1 MLAMVISSPWCF
13 GGVSQTAQSWFSG
26 MAVVGLAAWWFS
38 MVLGS
43 NSTQRFPFLALPV
56 ILGLILVGLQ
66 TVPLSDE
73 LASLVAPRQAELY
86 EQYSSPV
93 PGELL
98 EDKQDPISVNA
109 RITMDIDGTAKMFNL
124 LVLGLICLILGCYFF
139 SSRRFVYLLPF
150 AMTLNGVA
158 ISCYGIVQRL
168 SGDLTIYG
176 REIADIVQPIGPFV
190 NRNNAAGYL
199 LMCLAG
205 SLALLYGVFHGGS
218 QSGKGHRI
226 IVSKEYPIWKRAGLQ
241 FGIFVADLN
250 AKKLL
255 AILST
260 LILTVGILFTVS
272 RGGFLALGAGFAIAL
287 SYYCLMRKSSLILIG
302 ITAVL
307 LLVLGALNFSE
318 TGDRLSQRLGKL
330 SDADILNRDQR
341 AQHWSQTAPAI
352 LEFSPLGSGLG
363 SYLNVHRLYRIDDE
377 RRVFYFA
384 ENQYFQTLMETG
396 GIGLLLL
403 LSAIVILAMCLRFL
417 AHHGNSPKTVAVCL
431 MGMFLLPSQMVAAF
445 FDFGWF
451 IPANTILLA
460 TTSGFIAGQTHALA
474 DRLKNRSLF
483 RLGLPRWAAFVL
495 MLVIFS
501 VALLT
506 LISSRNYATMERKLG
521 DSPQT
526 ENYETLNLQE
536 TNTRIEGLKK
546 AIQAVPEA
554 NGLLRLAELYLY
566 RYRMQ
571 LYEAILENDV
581 SSLSDDR
588 KKLDIWNFSTGI
600 DRLHRLVYRAWMAD
614 DERAIRKLI
623 RDPLIRENILPAV
636 YYLELSR
643 SRSPLNPAVHVL
655 LGQTHTISPSR
666 NADLPHLNR
675 ALELAPANATIAFIC
690 GILNLQADRVDVAC
704 QNLQK
709 CLLINPPSYRR
720 VISVTLPYLSADKI
734 ADKILPDN
742 VSLLYNF
749 AENQMASKSLES
761 RRPELYRRILG
772 LLDESPDWGRKP
784 LVIKSEVQ
792 QKLGNLQGAIETQ
805 RLLISL
811 HPSKSGYRHRLVN
824 LILKRCEE
832 IIEDTQAPQAKQE
845 ELLKTIAAAKKAWD
859 DLKRKDKA
867 ETNQAKIREYRA
879 RLTQLSERARQ
890 LKTNN

>member
-1 MLAMVISSPWCF
+1 
-13 GGVSQTAQSWFSG
+13 
-26 MAVVGLAAWWFS
+26 
-38 MVLGS
+38 
-43 NSTQRFPFLALPV
+43 
-56 ILGLILVGLQ
+56 
-66 TVPLSDE
+66 
-73 LASLVAPRQAELY
+73 
-86 EQYSSPV
+86 
-93 PGELL
+93 
-98 EDKQDPISVNA
+98 
-109 RITMDIDGTAKMFNL
+109 
-124 LVLGLICLILGCYFF
+124 
-139 SSRRFVYLLPF
+139 
-150 AMTLNGVA
+150 
-158 ISCYGIVQRL
+158 
-168 SGDLTIYG
+168 
-176 REIADIVQPIGPFV
+176 
-190 NRNNAAGYL
+190 
-199 LMCLAG
+199 
-205 SLALLYGVFHGGS
+205 
-218 QSGKGHRI
+218 
-226 IVSKEYPIWKRAGLQ
+226 
-241 FGIFVADLN
+241 
-250 AKKLL
+250 
-255 AILST
+255 
-260 LILTVGILFTVS
+260 
-272 RGGFLALGAGFAIAL
+272 
-287 SYYCLMRKSSLILIG
+287 
-302 ITAVL
+302 
-307 LLVLGALNFSE
+307 
-318 TGDRLSQRLGKL
+318 
-330 SDADILNRDQR
+330 
-341 AQHWSQTAPAI
+341 
-352 LEFSPLGSGLG
+352 
-363 SYLNVHRLYRIDDE
+363 RLYRVDDE
-377 RRVFYFA
+377 RRVYYFA

-396 GIGLLLL
+396 IIGLLLL
-403 LSAIVILAMCLRFL
+403 LSAILILAMCLRFL
-417 AHHGNSPKTVAVCL
+417 AHHGNSPKTVAVCS

-483 RLGLPRWAAFVL
+483 RFGLPRWAAFVL

-506 LISSRNYATMERKLG
+506 LISSRNYATMARKLG

-526 ENYETLNLQE
+526 ENYETLNHQE

-566 RYRMQ
+566 RYRIQ
-571 LYEAILENDV
+571 LHEAILENDV
-581 SSLSDDR
+581 SSLGDDK
-588 KKLDIWNFSTGI
+588 KKLDIWNFSTGV
-600 DRLHRLVYRAWMAD
+600 DRLHRLVYQAWMAD

-690 GILNLQADRVDVAC
+690 GILNLQADRVDAAC
-704 QNLQK
+704 QNLRK
-709 CLLINPPSYRR
+709 CLLINPRSYRR

-811 HPSKSGYRHRLVN
+811 HPNKSGYRHRLVN

-867 ETNQAKIREYRA
+867 ETNQAKIRKYRA